1 MQKFSITTAIVGIFA
16 AGAIG
21 LAGTATAVPTGGGS
35 AADTIK
41 ALQDMGYAVQI
52 NGTVSGPVSQ
62 CIVTGVH
69 GLSNSDPS
77 GQRIDPTAFTT
88 AYVDISCPSSDD

>member
-1 MQKFSITTAIVGIFA
+1 
-16 AGAIG
+16 
-21 LAGTATAVPTGGGS
+21 
-35 AADTIK
+35 
-41 ALQDMGYAVQI
+41 MGYAVQI